1 MSMKAEIIAVGTE
14 LLLGQIVNTNA
25 QYLAREC
32 ASIGVDVYF
41 QTVVGDNET
50 RLQQALELAS
60 KRAELI
66 ICTGGLGPTQDDLTK
81 DVLGRFLG
89 RQLMIHEP
97 SMEKITNLFKIRGIH
112 MVESNAR
119 QALMLEDGTPLAND
133 TGLAVG
139 VGITTGT
146 NHYILLPGPPKEMKP
161 MFDSYGKVWIRG
173 LMSGET
179 PLYSKMLKF
188 AGIGESTLEHE
199 LLDMIEVQQDP
210 TIAPYAKEGEVTIRL
225 TTRAG
230 SQAEADG
237 KMRATEEE
245 IRKRLGEFLYAE
257 EDIGIEK
264 VIIALLKEKGLT
276 MAAAESC
283 TGGLLSD
290 LITSVPGC
298 SSVFKGSLVSYS
310 NELKHRLLKVPMHV
324 LEGIDAPGAVSAE
337 TASLMAENLLEAM
350 DTDYAISV
358 TGVAGPEPSEGKPV
372 GLVYAGLAERGQ
384 PPVVVEVKLSGNRE
398 MIKLRAAKHALYQL
412 WRRLRNDPK

>member
-1 MSMKAEIIAVGTE
+1 MKAEIIAVGTE

-25 QYLAREC
+25 QYLAREL

-50 RLQQALELAS
+50 RLRQALELAAE
-60 KRAELI
+60 RADLV

-89 RQLMIHEP
+89 KPLRIHEP
-97 SMEKITNLFKIRGIH
+97 SMEKIVSLFRTRGIH

-119 QALMLEDGTPLAND
+119 QAQLLEGADPLPND

-139 VGITTGT
+139 AGITAG
-146 NHYILLPGPPKEMKP
+146 NRHYVLLPGPPKEMKP
-161 MFDSYGKVWIRG
+161 MFDRYAKDWIRSR
-173 LMSGET
+173 MDGET
-179 PLYSKMLKF
+179 PLFSKMLKF

-199 LLDMIEVQQDP
+199 LLDLIESQEDP

-225 TTRAG
+225 TTRASG
-230 SQAEADG
+230 QDEADA
-237 KMRATEEE
+237 KMKATEAE
-245 IRKRLGEFLYAE
+245 IRRRLGAFLYAE
-257 EDIGIEK
+257 EDIGMEQA
-264 VIIALLKEKGLT
+264 VVSLLKKTGRTL
-276 MAAAESC
+276 AAAESC

-298 SSVFKGSLVSYS
+298 SAVFKGGVISYS
-310 NELKHRLLKVPMHV
+310 NELKHRFLQVPMEV
-324 LEGIDAPGAVSAE
+324 LEGEGAPGAVSAE
-337 TASLMAENLLEAM
+337 TARIMAGNLLDAAGA
-350 DTDYAISV
+350 DYALSL

-372 GLVYAGLAERGQ
+372 GLVYIGLAERGQ
-384 PPVVVEVKLSGNRE
+384 PATAVEVKLSGNRE

-412 WRRLRNDPK
+412 WVRLAAGSGPK